1 MALIWVVEVSKR
13 KGTTQRADAV
23 VVGLLVP
30 IVRVGDLDHHRIRD
44 YQEGKVAQGGLHTWL
59 RICRCDLNVTGAR
72 SSRATRA
79 SSCRMNTSKTSPQ
92 FLARTCGEARQT
104 EKEIISADAPV
115 SSRASESV
123 TERLYPDDDTI
134 LEANT
139 LHEPIRPEVIRPDL
153 DGN

>member
-1 MALIWVVEVSKR
+1 VIGEVAPALRELGVEV
-13 KGTTQRADAV
+13 
-23 VVGLLVP
+23 
-30 IVRVGDLDHHRIRD
+30 
-44 YQEGKVAQGGLHTWL
+44 
-59 RICRCDLNVTGAR
+59 
-72 SSRATRA
+72 
-79 SSCRMNTSKTSPQ
+79 
-92 FLARTCGEARQT
+92 
-104 EKEIISADAPV
+104 KEIISADAPV

>member
-79 SSCRMNTSKTSPQ
+79 S
-92 FLARTCGEARQT
+92 
-104 EKEIISADAPV
+104 
-115 SSRASESV
+115 ESV